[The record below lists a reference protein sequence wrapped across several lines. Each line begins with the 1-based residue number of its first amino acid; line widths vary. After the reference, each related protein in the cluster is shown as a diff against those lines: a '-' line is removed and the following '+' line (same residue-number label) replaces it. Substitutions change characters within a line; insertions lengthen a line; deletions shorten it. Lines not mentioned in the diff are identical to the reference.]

1 MTRLNGGFRIH
12 RWVKDVCEANATICT
27 VHDINTNTLAVVFLC
42 VLALVDTNP
51 SVNRRVEGDE
61 RGS

>member
-1 MTRLNGGFRIH
+1 MTRLNGGLCIH
-12 RWVKDVCEANATICT
+12 RWVKVVCEANATSCT
-27 VHDINTNTLAVVFLC
+27 VREINTNTLAVVFLC

-51 SVNRRVEGDE
+51 SVNRRVESDE